1 MKFEIGGYTMTK
13 AQVSLSGR
21 DILDLASL
29 SVEEYDLIMKTAAE
43 MKKIMKRDIKKVPSL
58 RGKAIVNL
66 FYENSTRTRS
76 SFELAGK
83 YLGADVINLSA
94 SGSSVAKGECLRDT
108 ILTVQSMACD
118 AIVMRHPIEGAA
130 KYAADIA
137 KPIVINAGDG
147 AHAHPT
153 QGLLDMFTIREHG
166 LDFKGLKMAIIGD
179 ILYSRVARSNIAA
192 WVKLGADVHVAG
204 PMTLMPRD
212 IEALG
217 VTVHKRVEEAIE
229 GADVV
234 DILRIQLERQ
244 EKGMFPTAREYA
256 RIFGVNEEKMKLAK
270 PNCLVMHPG
279 PTNRGLEIAWDTS
292 YSDQAVIREQVTNGV
307 AVRMALLFLT
317 LTGGKPVENAN

>member
-1 MKFEIGGYTMTK
+1 MAK
-13 AQVSLSGR
+13 AVANLSGR

-29 SVEEYDLIMKTAAE
+29 TVDEYELIMQTATE
-43 MKKIMKRDIKKVPSL
+43 MKKIMQRDIKKVPSL
-58 RGKAIVNL
+58 KGKAIINL
-66 FYENSTRTRS
+66 FYENSTRTRT

-83 YLGADVINLSA
+83 FLGADVINMST
-94 SGSSVAKGECLRDT
+94 STSSVAKGECLRDT
-108 ILTVQSMACD
+108 ILTMQAMHCD

-137 KPIVINAGDG
+137 APVVINAGDG

-166 LDFKGLKMAIIGD
+166 KNFKGLKMAIIGD
-179 ILYSRVARSNIAA
+179 VLYSRVARSNIAA
-192 WVKLGADVHVAG
+192 WTKLGADVHVAG
-204 PMTLMPRD
+204 PMTLMPHD

-217 VTVHKRVEEAIE
+217 VTVHKRVEDALE

-244 EKGMFPTAREYA
+244 QKGMFPTTREYA
-256 RIFGVNEEKMKLAK
+256 RIYGIGEEKLKLIK
-270 PNCLVMHPG
+270 PDALIMHPG
-279 PTNRGLEIAWDTS
+279 PTNRGLEISCDVS
-292 YSDQAVIREQVTNGV
+292 YCDQAVIREQVESGV

-317 LTGGKPVENAN
+317 LMGGKKIENAN